1 MSWSFAR
8 LKLGTLKLRSV
19 ENFLPRISM
28 GMKSRWV
35 LVVLAMAP
43 VFLLNSCSGSN
54 NVSANTSFMWV
65 ATQGDQMLR
74 SYTISQNNGAINP
87 IGSNGSPV
95 ATGVQPEA
103 MIITPD
109 GKAMFVANA
118 GGTVTAYTINGDGT
132 LSAAGSPVNAGSI
145 PVALTADPAS
155 KFLFVA
161 NQGSASDVTSGT
173 ISVFAISGTS
183 LTPVGN
189 PVPTELPGD
198 VSGSGPSGLAVSPVG
213 SFLYVANQFSNKVQ
227 SYSYDA
233 SGNLVLINT
242 YTAGTNPTGL
252 AFSRCAGVA
261 SNTASANC
269 TVGDDN
275 NLFVSNSGSNNISIF
290 SACIQVSAS
299 CGIGGSAPDGT
310 LAEIPSKSPV
320 AAGVGPATILIDRTS
335 DFVYAVDRGSS
346 EVSEYQYS
354 PATGVLTPLATGSG
368 GASVFSGG
376 ITSNIANT
384 TSTFNWVVLTN
395 NGSSNLSTFQV
406 AVTGKLIAPS
416 SSLFAVQGQ
425 PSAILL
431 R

>member
-1 MSWSFAR
+1 
-8 LKLGTLKLRSV
+8 
-19 ENFLPRISM
+19 M

-35 LVVLAMAP
+35 LVVLAMAL
-43 VFLLNSCSGSN
+43 VFVFNSCSSSN
-54 NVSANTSFMWV
+54 ISVNTSFMWV
-65 ATQGDQMLR
+65 ATQGDQMVR
-74 SYTISQNNGAINP
+74 SYTISQNNGSINP
-87 IGSNGSPV
+87 IGSNGTPV
-95 ATGVQPEA
+95 ATGAQPQA
-103 MIITPD
+103 MILTPD
-109 GKAMFVANA
+109 GKSMFMANA
-118 GGTVTAYTINGDGT
+118 GGTVTAYTVNGDGT
-132 LSAAGSPVNAGSI
+132 LVAAGSPVNAGSI
-145 PVALTADPAS
+145 PVALVADAAG

-173 ISVFAISGTS
+173 ISVFAISGTG

-198 VSGSGPSGLAVSPVG
+198 VSGSGPSGVAVSPVG
-213 SFLYVANQFSNKVQ
+213 SYLYVANQFSNNVQ

-233 SGNLVLINT
+233 SGNLALINT

-261 SNTASANC
+261 SNTATANC

-275 NLFVSNSGSNNISIF
+275 NLFVSNSGSNNITIF

-299 CGIGGSAPDGT
+299 CVAPNGT

-320 AAGVGPATILIDRTS
+320 AAGVGPATIFVDRTS
-335 DFVYAVDRGSS
+335 DFVYAVDRGSN

-368 GASVFSGG
+368 GSSVFSGG
-376 ITSNIANT
+376 ITANVANT
-384 TSTFNWVVLTN
+384 TSTFNWVVVTN

-416 SSLFAVQGQ
+416 SNLYSVQGQ